1 MYRWLAEKLGNVSV
15 NHKLGVGFGLV
26 LLLTLLITFTGWTG
40 LGDVASRGD
49 KLGYIS
55 SLNVLTKDL
64 RIARLDYEMRRGEQ
78 GTAAV
83 SELLNRLDSG
93 MKTARTL
100 IEQPADIALIDEQ
113 LAAVEQYKRAFSDM
127 AQAGANREDARSK
140 LGNTA
145 DNAVLKVT
153 EVEKSLLQSDSVTQF
168 NSVVDLSKLIQQ
180 ARFQVRGYTYSGKVE
195 AEQPALDAIDNA
207 LKKITELQGSLQEQY
222 QANLQQASVSLQAYR
237 AAVSQFRD
245 SQVATAVALKTMS
258 AQGDVLLNRSDK
270 LTISQTAVR
279 DTDAAQAKYLL
290 LLATVLALIFGLVA
304 AWAITRQIVI
314 PLNQTLKV
322 AERVASGDLSHDLTS
337 TRQDELGQLQRAMQ
351 SMTVGLRELIGGIS
365 DGVTQIASAAEQ
377 LSSVTEQTSAGVNNQ
392 KIETDQV
399 ATAMNEMAAT
409 VQEVARN
416 AEEASEAA
424 VAADQQAREG
434 DKVVGEAIAQI
445 ERLATEVGNSTE
457 AMGHL
462 KRESDKIGSVLDVI
476 KSVAQQTNLLAL
488 NAAIEA
494 ARAGEAGRG
503 FAVVADEVRSL
514 AQRTQKSTEEIEE
527 LIVGLQTGTQQ
538 VATIMD
544 NSRGLTDSSVEL
556 TRRAGSAL
564 ANITRTV
571 STIQAMNSQIATAA
585 EQQSAVAEEIN
596 RSVLNVRDVSEQTS
610 SASEETAASSAELAR
625 LGIYLQTLV
634 GRSRL
639 CRGWA
644 ATHPGRR
651 TSATC
656 EISYTLISPP
666 SPQIVLA
673 FALLRSAFSDLEVHH
688 VSSADPLAG
697 QRQRPTQTRPGFW
710 PGAGPQFHHRHDRL
724 AGLECRTVP
733 LQQPDGAGP
742 TGRRRGGHA
751 RQPHR
756 VPNAHRHG
764 QPGQNDAADRKNRPA
779 PRLPVKTHERPDRP
793 AASRGS
799 RTPGSRLQSGAGGIA
814 AVDRTA
820 GKRPAA
826 AAKSRPASQRHPRAT
841 VQRTA

>member
-15 NHKLGVGFGLV
+15 NRKLSIGFGLV
-26 LLLTLLITFTGWTG
+26 LVLTLLITFTGWTG
-40 LGDVASRGD
+40 LGDVINRGD
-49 KLGYIS
+49 KLGFIS
-55 SLNVLTKDL
+55 SLNGLTKDL
-64 RIARLDYEMRRGEQ
+64 RLARLDFDMRRGEQ
-78 GTAAV
+78 GTDAV
-83 SELLNRLDSG
+83 TGLLTQLDNG
-93 MKTARTL
+93 LKTAQTL
-100 IEQPADIALIDEQ
+100 IEQPDDKAL
-113 LAAVEQYKRAFSDM
+113 VEQQLEALNQYKKAFATM
-127 AQAGANREDARSK
+127 VQAGLKREGARSK
-140 LGNTA
+140 LGDTA
-145 DNAVLKVT
+145 DNAVAKIKDI
-153 EVEKSLLQSDSVTQF
+153 EAALLQGDSITQF

-180 ARFQVRGYTYSGKVE
+180 SRFQVRGYTYSGKTE

-207 LKKITELQGSLQEQY
+207 LKKITELQGQLPAQY
-222 QANLQQASVSLQAYR
+222 QANLQEASTSLQAYR
-237 AAVSQFRD
+237 GAVSQYRD
-245 SQVATAVALKTMS
+245 SQVASAAALKIMI
-258 AQGDVLLNRSDK
+258 AQGDILLGHSEK
-270 LTISQTAVR
+270 LTTSQTAVR
-279 DTDAAQAKYLL
+279 DADAAHAKQLL
-290 LLATVLALIFGLVA
+290 LLATVLALIFGIVA

-314 PLNQTLKV
+314 PLNQTLNV
-322 AERVASGDLSHDLTS
+322 AERVASGDLSHNLNS

-351 SMTVGLRELIGGIS
+351 SMTLGLRTLIGGIS
-365 DGVTQIASAAEQ
+365 EGVTQIASAAEQ
-377 LSSVTEQTSAGVNNQ
+377 LSAVTEQTSAGVNSQ

-527 LIVGLQTGTQQ
+527 LIVGLQSGTQQ
-538 VATIMD
+538 VAAIMD

-556 TRRAGSAL
+556 TRRAGNAL
-564 ANITRTV
+564 GNITRTV

-634 GRSRL
+634 GRFK
-639 CRGWA
+639 
-644 ATHPGRR
+644 
-651 TSATC
+651 
-656 EISYTLISPP
+656 
-666 SPQIVLA
+666 V
-673 FALLRSAFSDLEVHH
+673 
-688 VSSADPLAG
+688 
-697 QRQRPTQTRPGFW
+697 
-710 PGAGPQFHHRHDRL
+710 
-724 AGLECRTVP
+724 
-733 LQQPDGAGP
+733 
-742 TGRRRGGHA
+742 
-751 RQPHR
+751 
-756 VPNAHRHG
+756 
-764 QPGQNDAADRKNRPA
+764 
-779 PRLPVKTHERPDRP
+779 
-793 AASRGS
+793 
-799 RTPGSRLQSGAGGIA
+799 
-814 AVDRTA
+814 
-820 GKRPAA
+820 
-826 AAKSRPASQRHPRAT
+826 
-841 VQRTA
+841 

>member
-40 LGDVASRGD
+40 LGDVTSRGD

-83 SELLNRLDSG
+83 SDLLNRLDS
-93 MKTARTL
+93 
-100 IEQPADIALIDEQ
+100 ALVYEQ
-113 LAAVEQYKRAFSDM
+113 LAAVDQYKRAFNEM

-145 DNAVLKVT
+145 DNAVLKVN
-153 EVEKSLLQSDSVTQF
+153 EVEKSLLQGDSVTQF

-207 LKKITELQGSLQEQY
+207 LKKITELQGSLPAQY
-222 QANLQQASVSLQAYR
+222 QADLQQASVSLQAYR

-245 SQVATAVALKTMS
+245 SQVATAVALKIMS
-258 AQGDVLLNRSDK
+258 AQGDILLSRSDK
-270 LTISQTAVR
+270 LTFSQTAVR
-279 DTDAAQAKYLL
+279 DTDAAEAKYLL
-290 LLATVLALIFGLVA
+290 LLATALALVFGLVA

-377 LSSVTEQTSAGVNNQ
+377 LSLVTEQTSAGVNNQ
-392 KIETDQV
+392 KIETDQ
-399 ATAMNEMAAT
+399 
-409 VQEVARN
+409 EVARN

-424 VAADQQAREG
+424 LVADQQAREG

-527 LIVGLQTGTQQ
+527 LIVGMQSGTQQ

-556 TRRAGSAL
+556 TRRAGNAL
-564 ANITRTV
+564 GNITRTV

-634 GRSRL
+634 GRFR
-639 CRGWA
+639 
-644 ATHPGRR
+644 
-651 TSATC
+651 
-656 EISYTLISPP
+656 I
-666 SPQIVLA
+666 
-673 FALLRSAFSDLEVHH
+673 
-688 VSSADPLAG
+688 
-697 QRQRPTQTRPGFW
+697 
-710 PGAGPQFHHRHDRL
+710 
-724 AGLECRTVP
+724 
-733 LQQPDGAGP
+733 
-742 TGRRRGGHA
+742 
-751 RQPHR
+751 
-756 VPNAHRHG
+756 
-764 QPGQNDAADRKNRPA
+764 
-779 PRLPVKTHERPDRP
+779 
-793 AASRGS
+793 
-799 RTPGSRLQSGAGGIA
+799 
-814 AVDRTA
+814 
-820 GKRPAA
+820 
-826 AAKSRPASQRHPRAT
+826 
-841 VQRTA
+841 